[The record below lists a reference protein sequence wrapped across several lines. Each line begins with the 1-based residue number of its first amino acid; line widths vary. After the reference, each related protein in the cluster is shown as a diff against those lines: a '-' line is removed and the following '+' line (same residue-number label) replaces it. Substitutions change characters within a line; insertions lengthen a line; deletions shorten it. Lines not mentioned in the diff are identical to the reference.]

1 MEILNQR
8 INVKAV
14 KAYQTVEMEM
24 TVSNATNEEIAQVK
38 AYLLNE
44 AKNSVCELAKDIEGT
59 NAPVHTTTTT
69 NVQQFPKKTPTYRTD
84 SNYQQPQ
91 APVQQQSTQP
101 QQSNVIMIE
110 GFAYKH
116 CVNKQTG
123 ERFLALVNPDD
134 LNRGAKKYVKE

>member
-44 AKNSVCELAKDIEGT
+44 AKTSVCRLADDIEGRVQVPSNNT
-59 NAPVHTTTTT
+59 
-69 NVQQFPKKTPTYRTD
+69 QQFPQKKTPTYRTD

-91 APVQQQSTQP
+91 APVQQSTQA
-101 QQSNVIMIE
+101 QQSNVVMVD